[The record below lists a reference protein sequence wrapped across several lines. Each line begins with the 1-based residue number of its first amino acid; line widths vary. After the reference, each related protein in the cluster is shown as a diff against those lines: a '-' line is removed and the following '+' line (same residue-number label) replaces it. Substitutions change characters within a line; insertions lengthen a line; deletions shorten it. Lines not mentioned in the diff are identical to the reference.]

1 MSSIFFGNKIDLI
14 TAATPSTDSY
24 LIAYDLDGVL
34 KQKDELG
41 VITPLGA
48 SGAQGPQGFQGEQGS
63 QGDNGFQG
71 FQGAQGAQGAASFIP
86 GPQGFQG
93 EVGDQGPQGFQG
105 DQGTQGFQGEVGDQ
119 GPQGFQGEVGDQGPQ
134 GFQGEVGDQGTQG
147 FQGATGSTHYDISFA
162 ISDEVTQIISG
173 TAVITLFAPR
183 SFTLTDVKASL
194 STTGSSTTEIDVKV
208 NSGSI
213 LSTNITIESG
223 DKRSVDSSVQP
234 VIGTSSI
241 AEDDEITID
250 IITAGTGAAGA
261 KIYLIGQL

>member
-1 MSSIFFGNKIDLI
+1 MSSIFFGNKIELI

-93 EVGDQGPQGFQG
+93 D
-105 DQGTQGFQGEVGDQ
+105 
-119 GPQGFQGEVGDQGPQ
+119 
-134 GFQGEVGDQGTQG
+134 QG

-162 ISDEVTQIISG
+162 ISDEETSILTG
-173 TAVITLFAPR
+173 TDVITLFAAR
-183 SFTLTDVKASL
+183 GFELTNVKASL
-194 STTGSSTTEIDVKV
+194 STSGSSTTEIDIKV
-208 NSGSI
+208 NGSSI

-223 DKRSVDSSVQP
+223 DKRSVDSSIQP
-234 VIGTSSI
+234 VISSSTI
-241 AEDDEITID
+241 LEDDEIAID

>member
-71 FQGAQGAQGAASFIP
+71 FQGAQGAPGAASFIP

-93 EVGDQGPQGFQG
+93 D
-105 DQGTQGFQGEVGDQ
+105 
-119 GPQGFQGEVGDQGPQ
+119 
-134 GFQGEVGDQGTQG
+134 QG

-241 AEDDEITID
+241 SEDDEITVD

-261 KIYLIGQL
+261 KIYLIGEI